1 MGTRRLSNALDDDDA
16 PWLRARLL
24 ALGETVAGEAWQ
36 PARLRASGLRATGW
50 RIVRVAWLAGR
61 GTLRD
66 QCLLRASALT
76 YITVL
81 SLVPLLAL
89 SFAIA
94 KGFGFYHAFVHDVIS
109 PFLDRT
115 FGPSK
120 IPGVGSAPAE
130 SGLAMRDAIDQVLGF
145 VDGTKFGALGIVGL
159 LALLWTG
166 LKLLGA
172 VEQAFNDI
180 WDAARPRTLMRK
192 VADYMAMVVVTPI
205 FIFAAAGI
213 TTAAQGS
220 SFARFLRESAGL
232 GVVIDVGIQVAPLL
246 ALWASFTF
254 LYFAMPNAR
263 TKFSSAVLGGF
274 VAAVL
279 WQSALLLHIKFQVG
293 VAGYNAIYS
302 SFAAVPIFLVWVN
315 VSWVIVLL
323 GAELCFAH
331 QSEPTYPEAPSARP
345 SDPSLGVKAGMRA
358 VVRLATSFAA
368 GERPRTSSSIA
379 EELTLPEPAVGNA
392 LALLVRA
399 EILAMAEQDD
409 EQVYVLARDPG
420 TIRVK
425 EVLDALRRA
434 GIGVDLAPRMAS
446 DVVADRTLAGLEAE
460 FVASP
465 HNFTLRQLAEQ
476 TMSTPDPRLE
486 PIAIDPDRVGTDRVG
501 TDRVGTAAA
510 SAPIANRARVS

>member
-1 MGTRRLSNALDDDDA
+1 M
-16 PWLRARLL
+16 
-24 ALGETVAGEAWQ
+24 
-36 PARLRASGLRATGW
+36 
-50 RIVRVAWLAGR
+50 RIGWLAGR

-94 KGFGFYHAFVHDVIS
+94 KGFGFYDAFVDDVIS

-115 FGPSK
+115 FGQSA
-120 IPGVGSAPAE
+120 IPGVGGATGE
-130 SGLAMRDAIDQVLGF
+130 SGPAMRVAIDQVLNF
-145 VDGTKFGALGIVGL
+145 VEGTKFGALGIVGL

-172 VEQAFNDI
+172 IEQAFNDI
-180 WDAARPRTLMRK
+180 WDAARPRTFMRK

-205 FIFAAAGI
+205 FVFAAAGF
-213 TTAAQGS
+213 TTAAHGS
-220 SFARFLRESAGL
+220 AFARFLRDNAGM
-232 GVVIDVGIQVAPLL
+232 GVVLDVGIRVAPLL

-254 LYFAMPNAR
+254 LYYAMPNAR

-274 VAAVL
+274 VAGLL
-279 WQSALLLHIKFQVG
+279 WQGALLLHIEFQVG

-323 GAELCFAH
+323 GAQICFAH
-331 QSEPTYPEAPSARP
+331 QSEPSYSEAPSARP
-345 SDPSLGVKAGMRA
+345 ADPSLAVTAGLRA
-358 VVRLATSFAA
+358 ILRIATSFAA
-368 GERPRTSSSIA
+368 GVAPRTSTAIA
-379 EELTLPEPAVGNA
+379 EDLALPEPAVATA

-399 EILAMAEQDD
+399 GILAVAEHEGDPC
-409 EQVYVLARDPG
+409 YVLARDPA

-425 EVLDALRRA
+425 DVLDALRRSGA
-434 GIGVDLAPRMAS
+434 GVDLVPRTAS
-446 DVVADRTLAGLEAE
+446 DVLADQTLAGLEAE
-460 FVASP
+460 FVSSP
-465 HNFTLRQLAEQ
+465 HNRTLRDLAEL
-476 TMSTPDPRLE
+476 TLAMPDPRAA
-486 PIAIDPDRVGTDRVG
+486 PSAIEAGRADAG
-501 TDRVGTAAA
+501 AAA
-510 SAPIANRARVS
+510 ATNSSRTRAS

>member
-16 PWLRARLL
+16 PWLRTRFLSFGEAVAR
-24 ALGETVAGEAWQ
+24 EAWQ
-36 PARLRASGLRATGW
+36 PARLAASGLRATGW
-50 RIVRVAWLAGR
+50 RLVRIGWLAGR

-94 KGFGFYHAFVHDVIS
+94 KGFGFYAALVHDVIS

-115 FGPSK
+115 FGPLP
-120 IPGVGSAPAE
+120 IPGEGVASAE
-130 SGLAMRDAIDQVLGF
+130 SGLAMRVAIDQVLGF
-145 VDGTKFGALGIVGL
+145 VEGTKFSALGLFGL

-192 VADYMAMVVVTPI
+192 IADYMAMVVVTPI

-220 SFARFLRESAGL
+220 SFARFLRDSAGL
-232 GVVIDVGIQVAPLL
+232 GLLIDVGIQVTPLV
-246 ALWASFTF
+246 ALWGSFTF
-254 LYFAMPNAR
+254 LYYAMPNAR
-263 TKFSSAVLGGF
+263 TKFSSAALGGF

-331 QSEPTYPEAPSARP
+331 QSEPSYPEAPTARP
-345 SDPSLGVKAGMRA
+345 ADPALGVNAGLRA
-358 VVRLATSFAA
+358 TVRLATSFAA
-368 GERPRTSSSIA
+368 GEPPRTSSAIA

-399 EILAMAEQDD
+399 GILAMAERED
-409 EQVYVLARDPG
+409 EWVYVLARDPG
-420 TIRVK
+420 SIRVK
-425 EVLDALRRA
+425 EVLDALRRT
-434 GIGVDLAPRMAS
+434 GTGVDLAPRTAS

-460 FVASP
+460 YVASP
-465 HNFTLRQLAEQ
+465 HNRTLRELAEL

-486 PIAIDPDRVGTDRVG
+486 PIAIEAGRVDAAP
-501 TDRVGTAAA
+501 AAA
-510 SAPIANRARVS
+510 AMASRTRVS